1 MVLSKYSDVQLDL
14 SLTPLQSLGLLLDLA
29 VNAFK
34 ILEHFL
40 VSDVFCGTDVY
51 WEWNNDVVRANQTL
65 QK

>member
-14 SLTPLQSLGLLLDLA
+14 SLALQSLGLLLHLA

-34 ILEHFL
+34 TLKHFL
-40 VSDVFCGTDVY
+40 VSDVFRGTDLY
-51 WEWNNDVVRANQTL
+51 WEWNIDVVRVNQTL